1 MDVRE
6 LEPRTV
12 MWAVAEVFWDDASGM
27 PNRVSATMEDTSR
40 SGACVRTRRSF
51 DVGSHVTIKWH
62 REQFSAIA
70 KNCRS
75 DGRDFLVG
83 LRRESD
89 RNCVPP
95 GLPPD
100 LESKPTKPFE
110 PPVDAP
116 KSLPA
121 PANARNANV
130 AVGPKIAS
138 PVKLPKPVDMPAAS
152 AAQPTKDIRDRAS
165 ALAQIAVPHR
175 SALAAARFPG
185 SSTSPQNQG
194 SSSRHERKAM
204 ASKSVFPKF
213 WRRQQGEDAPKHATL
228 KEAPVNSSSSKAPG
242 AETLSVPGSD
252 LLSYDDIYHAAGIMS
267 PRSGYGI
274 HKVVEML
281 NSQRIRE
288 LSTDIKRA
296 SVLMALDA
304 AGTSV
309 DDVLQDATRRQ
320 QALDTYEAA
329 QRKQVEEFEAQKS
342 KENAEI
348 EAEMERI
355 RTHYGQRIQSN
366 RDQIAREKETLR
378 NWQMAMQHESQ
389 RITEVIELCRK
400 QPAAAAV
407 GAPQSAPTP
416 APGAAKA
423 SSATHA

>member
-12 MWAVAEVFWDDASGM
+12 MWAVAEVFWEDSSGA

-40 SGACVRTRRSF
+40 SGACVRVKRSF
-51 DVGSHVTIKWH
+51 DIGSRVTIKWH

-83 LRRESD
+83 LRRDAD
-89 RNCVPP
+89 RNCAQP
-95 GLPPD
+95 G
-100 LESKPTKPFE
+100 
-110 PPVDAP
+110 
-116 KSLPA
+116 LPA
-121 PANARNANV
+121 PAEPKPAKPPASAPTLANKNLPATAQACNAN
-130 AVGPKIAS
+130 IAAKPQIQFPNTS
-138 PVKLPKPVDMPAAS
+138 LKLAKLAGTSAS
-152 AAQPTKDIRDRAS
+152 AVRPQKEIQTQAS
-165 ALAQIAVPHR
+165 ALAQIVVRRR
-175 SALAAARFPG
+175 SAAARSPG
-185 SSTSPQNQG
+185 SSTSLQDQG

-204 ASKSVFPKF
+204 ASKSIFPKF
-213 WRRQQGEDAPKHATL
+213 WRRPQDEDAPKHAAL
-228 KEAPVNSSSSKAPG
+228 KEAPMNSSLSKAPA
-242 AETLSVPGSD
+242 AEANIVPARD

-329 QRKQVEEFEAQKS
+329 QRKQLEEFEAQKS

-348 EAEMERI
+348 EAEMERV
-355 RTHYGQRIQSN
+355 RAHYAQRIQSN
-366 RDQIAREKETLR
+366 RDQLARQKETLR

-400 QPAAAAV
+400 QPAATAAPATQPAQV
-407 GAPQSAPTP
+407 P
-416 APGAAKA
+416 APEKA
-423 SSATHA
+423 SSAHA